1 MRRRSLL
8 THFGLP
14 LCVIFYVIWN
24 TQSRKMR
31 SMDVD
36 LVNVFTQKGSGGKPC
51 PVVCRADG
59 MLDADMQSVACE
71 YGHEIGFALL
81 NGSGD
86 FNYRLHNFRSG
97 SLTCRFIPNHVAG

>member
-1 MRRRSLL
+1 
-8 THFGLP
+8 
-14 LCVIFYVIWN
+14 
-24 TQSRKMR
+24 MR

-71 YGHEIGFALL
+71 
-81 NGSGD
+81 
-86 FNYRLHNFRSG
+86 
-97 SLTCRFIPNHVAG
+97 